1 MSHPAR
7 ALLYLAA
14 ALGFLGVAAP
24 AFADNFTFE
33 GELQFQGGAEPL
45 CAATATGGFH
55 VVIIGRSDNRG
66 IDAYLYGEKI
76 LHAAI
81 HGNDP
86 SLTSLTFIGE
96 SAAKHAMRL
105 RPAGAGAYAGD
116 LQAKSLLGA
125 LYGCGFANA
134 QIKIHRIAGNDAAN
148 FDWAAEQFRFD
159 SHALQTAVQGLQGNT
174 AEAVPALEAALAAKQ
189 QVMGPDHP
197 QLLPYFY
204 YLAQLH
210 WAEGTLP
217 AVLPLDRKALALCE
231 KNDGADSACA
241 GAALVNLGG
250 ALAAN
255 GIFEEAESALRRA
268 LALCDKFFGPA
279 SPMRGRALN
288 GLSQVLI
295 YTGRYGEAEAAL
307 KEALALNKTWAAH
320 DNADVGVSLNNYGVL
335 YQLTG
340 QYKKSEESLRQAVA
354 MDEKVLGA
362 DSALTLIN
370 KVMLAKVL
378 SLSGRNTQ
386 AEPIARQALTS
397 AERLLGKRRDHPALA
412 GAQICLAEILRALG
426 RYTEAEPLYR
436 QALANETHY
445 LGADHPAAA
454 ATSLLLAK
462 LLHSTGRD
470 PEARALL
477 SHANEVAHQ
486 SGDQMIAWQVAGEL
500 MQVLAAGP
508 SANRIKAI
516 FYGKQAVN
524 DLASLRNNLSHSSA
538 ETQQAF
544 VSSADVSAIYRTL
557 AGLLIAD
564 DRSPEAQQVL
574 AMVKEQ
580 EFYEFTERKSQ
591 ADAPKTVATLNAAEK
606 QLDDLDGQYVSLGKE
621 YGALKEKFQKQGE
634 QLGNADRARLDTLR
648 KAMDSAQAK
657 FEARAQEIAR
667 SANDPEARKRRGTE
681 INDYSRAFQ
690 GTLSDIGHNAV
701 VAQYIVLED
710 RVAILLA
717 TPNVVV
723 SRESKI
729 KRDEL
734 YALIRGFRSTLSN
747 PTQDPLPRAQAL
759 YQVLMLPIAD
769 DLRQAGAKTLML
781 DLDDMLRY
789 VPFAALHDGSRYLV
803 ENLSV
808 AMVTEAARD
817 KLSRA
822 PKPDWSVW
830 ALGVT
835 KGGADYEA
843 LPYANVELNG
853 IAGQKGILAGKVM
866 LDTAFTENSLRDGL
880 DRSYPVIHIASHFQF
895 ASGSMEDSFLLLGD
909 GSHLTL
915 AQIKTKLNFNSVELL
930 TLSACETAVGDDS
943 TSPTGV
949 EVEGLGAIAQQA
961 GAKAVLATLW
971 PVADASTAALMRAL
985 YQAHKMDHMDK
996 ADALRQAQLALLR
1009 GSVAVEVSS
1018 NAERGLA
1025 RRAAGQPSGH
1035 FAVNP
1040 KAPYAHPFYWAPFL
1054 LMGNWL

>member
-1 MSHPAR
+1 VSYKSVELIA
-7 ALLYLAA
+7 LAA
-14 ALGFLGVAAP
+14 ALALLGTAAP
-24 AFADNFTFE
+24 TFADNFTFD
-33 GELQFQGGAEPL
+33 GELQFQPGADPL
-45 CAATATGGFH
+45 CAATATGSFH
-55 VVIIGRSDNRG
+55 VVIIGRSDNRS

-81 HGNDP
+81 HGNDS

-96 SAAKHAMRL
+96 SGAKHPMRL
-105 RPAGAGAYAGD
+105 RPTGAGAYAGD

-125 LYGCGFANA
+125 IYGCGFATA
-134 QIKIHRIAGNDAAN
+134 QIKIHRVAGNDAAN
-148 FDWAAEQFRFD
+148 FDKAAEQFQFD
-159 SHALQTAVQGLQGNT
+159 NRALQTAVQGLQGNT
-174 AEAVPALEAALAAKQ
+174 GEAIPALEAALAEKQ
-189 QVMGPDHP
+189 RVTGPDHP
-197 QLLPYFY
+197 QLLPYYY

-210 WAEGTLP
+210 LVEGTLP
-217 AVLPLDRKALALCE
+217 AALPIDRKALALCE

-250 ALAAN
+250 VLAAN
-255 GIFEEAESALRRA
+255 GIFDEAESTLRRA
-268 LALCDKFFGPA
+268 LTICDKFFGPSA
-279 SPMRGRALN
+279 PIRGRALN
-288 GLSQVLI
+288 ALSQVLI
-295 YTGRYGEAEAAL
+295 YTGRYGEAETVL
-307 KEALALNKTWAAH
+307 KEALTLNKTWPAH

-340 QYKKSEESLRQAVA
+340 QYKKSEEALRQAVA

-362 DSALTLIN
+362 DSALTLTN

-378 SLSGRNTQ
+378 SLSGRNAL
-386 AEPIARQALTS
+386 AEPIARQALSS
-397 AERLLGKRRDHPALA
+397 AERLLGKHRDHPALA

-426 RYTEAEPLYR
+426 RYPEAEPLYR
-436 QALANETHY
+436 QALANETQY
-445 LGADHPAAA
+445 LGADHPAVAA
-454 ATSLLLAK
+454 SSLLLSK

-470 PEARALL
+470 AEALTLL
-477 SHANEVAHQ
+477 SHANKVAHE

-500 MQVLAAGP
+500 MQILATGP
-508 SANRIKAI
+508 SANRVKAI

-524 DLASLRNNLSHSSA
+524 DLASLRGNLSHSSA

-544 VSSADVSAIYRTL
+544 VSSTEVSGIYRTL

-564 DRSPEAQQVL
+564 GRTSEAQQVL

-580 EFYEFTERKSQ
+580 EFFEFTERKSQ
-591 ADAPKTVATLNAAEK
+591 ADAPKTVATLNSAEK
-606 QLDDLDGQYVSLGKE
+606 QLEDLDGQYVSLGKE
-621 YGALKEKFQKQGE
+621 YGTLKEKFQKQGD
-634 QLGNADRARLDTLR
+634 QLGKADRARLDALR

-657 FEARAQEIAR
+657 FETRAQEIAK

-690 GTLSDIGHNAV
+690 GTLSEVGHDAV
-701 VAQYIVLED
+701 VAQYIILED

-723 SRESKI
+723 SRDSKI
-729 KRDEL
+729 KREDL
-734 YALIRGFRSTLSN
+734 YALIRGFRATLNN
-747 PTQDPLPRAQAL
+747 PTQDPLPQAQAL

-789 VPFAALHDGSRYLV
+789 VPFAALHDGTHYVV
-803 ENLSV
+803 ESLSV

-817 KLSRA
+817 KLGRA

-830 ALGVT
+830 GLGVT

-843 LPYANVELNG
+843 LPYANIELNG

-895 ASGSMEDSFLLLGD
+895 TSGSMDDSFLLLGD
-909 GSHLTL
+909 GTHLTL

-943 TSPTGV
+943 TSHTGV

-985 YQAHKMDHMDK
+985 YQAHKVDHLDK
-996 ADALRQAQLALLR
+996 ADSLRQAQLALLR
-1009 GSVAVEVSS
+1009 GSVTVEVSS

-1025 RRAAGQPSGH
+1025 RHAAGQPSGH
-1035 FAVNP
+1035 FVVNP
-1040 KAPYAHPFYWAPFL
+1040 KAPYAHPFFWAPFL